1 MQKMDKT
8 LAKKKNCKQK
18 KLVCVSSHLRTA
30 HCTFTDESKLS
41 VYVAFF
47 RGPGECPADL
57 TSASCLLLLRLAF
70 LPRRPSPAELAPE
83 AGSHGRHQ
91 TEAATFSVDVTF
103 PRVCRVCREYSCSN
117 CSDKVSN
124 AKKITNKH
132 LTAAHGGGV
141 FFSYLDG
148 RRGTERS
155 GRLAFDSESFWRD
168 TSNATYACNSSRR
181 GRIDV
186 SAARLARFVCT
197 YPLSS
202 SLSLMK
208 CLKVFCVCPFGD
220 RSARKEG
227 GNYIKSNA

>member
-1 MQKMDKT
+1 M
-8 LAKKKNCKQK
+8 
-18 KLVCVSSHLRTA
+18 SSHLRTA

-124 AKKITNKH
+124 AKKNYKKTFDRCSWGWCFFFPTS
-132 LTAAHGGGV
+132 TADAALKEAV
-141 FFSYLDG
+141 DWLSTVSRFDVIRQMRLMLVTLLAEVALMSLLLVW
-148 RRGTERS
+148 RG
-155 GRLAFDSESFWRD
+155 LCAL
-168 TSNATYACNSSRR
+168 
-181 GRIDV
+181 I
-186 SAARLARFVCT
+186 L
-197 YPLSS
+197 
-202 SLSLMK
+202 
-208 CLKVFCVCPFGD
+208 
-220 RSARKEG
+220 
-227 GNYIKSNA
+227 

>member
-1 MQKMDKT
+1 MCRRICA
-8 LAKKKNCKQK
+8 L
-18 KLVCVSSHLRTA
+18 HTA
-30 HCTFTDESKLS
+30 LLQTSQSCMF
-41 VYVAFF
+41 YVAFF
-47 RGPGECPADL
+47 RGPGECPADS

-141 FFSYLDG
+141 FFFLP
-148 RRGTERS
+148 RRQTRH
-155 GRLAFDSESFWRD
+155 
-168 TSNATYACNSSRR
+168 
-181 GRIDV
+181 
-186 SAARLARFVCT
+186 
-197 YPLSS
+197 
-202 SLSLMK
+202 
-208 CLKVFCVCPFGD
+208 
-220 RSARKEG
+220 
-227 GNYIKSNA
+227 

>member
-8 LAKKKNCKQK
+8 LAKKNCKQK

-91 TEAATFSVDVTF
+91 TEAATFPVDVTF

-124 AKKITNKH
+124 AKKITKNIWP
-132 LTAAHGGGV
+132 LLIEVV

>member
-1 MQKMDKT
+1 M
-8 LAKKKNCKQK
+8 
-18 KLVCVSSHLRTA
+18 
-30 HCTFTDESKLS
+30 F
-41 VYVAFF
+41 YVAFF

-124 AKKITNKH
+124 AKKKLQKKTFDRCS
-132 LTAAHGGGV
+132 LRWC

-186 SAARLARFVCT
+186 SAARLARFACT

-208 CLKVFCVCPFGD
+208 CLKVFCVCPFGGH
-220 RSARKEG
+220 SARKEG

>member
-1 MQKMDKT
+1 M
-8 LAKKKNCKQK
+8 K
-18 KLVCVSSHLRTA
+18 KLQAEKTSLCVVASA
-30 HCTFTDESKLS
+30 HCTLHFLDFIDESKLY

-70 LPRRPSPAELAPE
+70 LPRRPSPAEPAPE

-91 TEAATFSVDVTF
+91 TQAATFLVDGTF

-124 AKKITNKH
+124 AKKKLQKKTFDRCS
-132 LTAAHGGGV
+132 LRWC

-155 GRLAFDSESFWRD
+155 GRLAFDSESF
-168 TSNATYACNSSRR
+168 
-181 GRIDV
+181 
-186 SAARLARFVCT
+186 
-197 YPLSS
+197 
-202 SLSLMK
+202 
-208 CLKVFCVCPFGD
+208 
-220 RSARKEG
+220 
-227 GNYIKSNA
+227 

>member
-1 MQKMDKT
+1 MDKT
-8 LAKKKNCKQK
+8 VAKKKNCKQK

-70 LPRRPSPAELAPE
+70 LPRRPSPAEPAPE

-91 TEAATFSVDVTF
+91 TQAATFLVDGTF

-124 AKKITNKH
+124 AKKKLQKKTFDRCS
-132 LTAAHGGGV
+132 LRWC

-155 GRLAFDSESFWRD
+155 GRLAFDSESF
-168 TSNATYACNSSRR
+168 
-181 GRIDV
+181 
-186 SAARLARFVCT
+186 
-197 YPLSS
+197 
-202 SLSLMK
+202 
-208 CLKVFCVCPFGD
+208 
-220 RSARKEG
+220 
-227 GNYIKSNA
+227 